1 MLHHKKR
8 QVNYQKKPPMS
19 VSKEPLVFVV
29 DDDPHVNLL
38 ITATMKLAKC
48 NPLPFHSIDECL
60 NNIGKFAGKLDVAT
74 INGKLA
80 EESGGLLMSRIKEA
94 SLFSLALYNYSK

>member
-8 QVNYQKKPPMS
+8 QVNYVKKMPS
-19 VSKEPLVFVV
+19 TSTSTEPLVFVV
-29 DDDPHVNLL
+29 DDDLHVNLP

-60 NNIGKFAGKLDVAT
+60 KI
-74 INGKLA
+74 
-80 EESGGLLMSRIKEA
+80 
-94 SLFSLALYNYSK
+94 